1 MFSSIVVFHGIM
13 TTHKHENQ
21 KNNKNIAENQKNNTC
36 TKSTKLDSVET
47 IVEYY
52 IFGQL

>member
-21 KNNKNIAENQKNNTC
+21 KNIAENKKNNTC

-52 IFGQL
+52 IFGQI